1 MYVSRGMLILT
12 EILVLGESRVE
23 RTRLNIKLPVP
34 DRGRLTR
41 GSGSFYVNG
50 RVRGQ
55 VKGIIDADVRG
66 VICGTVSATV
76 ETGQDGIMPDE
87 PALPETAQDEAF
99 PGETAPEES
108 EANEYPSNEGTEETH
123 DETTVE

>member
-1 MYVSRGMLILT
+1 MFLVMFILPQ
-12 EILVLGESRVE
+12 ILLLGDSLVE
-23 RTRLNIKLPVP
+23 RTRFNIKLPVP

-55 VKGIIDADVRG
+55 VNGIIDADVRG
-66 VICGTVSATV
+66 VIRGTVSATV
-76 ETGQDGIMPDE
+76 ETGQDGGMSDE
-87 PALPETAQDEAF
+87 PAL
-99 PGETAPEES
+99 PEES
-108 EANEYPSNEGTEETH
+108 EANESPSDEGKEEPH